1 MDFTNLKRILFSRKD
16 ELNVIEKFNQFKY
29 HYYILICI
37 LFIISSIISL
47 FLTKNINSL
56 ILSDIAIFLVLVF
69 FSSRIIVSYHYNRD
83 IDFKEFSEKIHYIS
97 FFLFVGFILLVTIFR

>member
-29 HYYILICI
+29 HYILICI
-37 LFIISSIISL
+37 FFIISSIISL

-56 ILSDIAIFLVLVF
+56 ILSDVAIFLVLVF
-69 FSSRIIVSYHYNRD
+69 FSSRIILSYHYNRD

-97 FFLFVGFILLVTIFR
+97 FFLFVGFILFR

>member
-1 MDFTNLKRILFSRKD
+1 MLMDFTNLKRILFSRKD

-56 ILSDIAIFLVLVF
+56 IL
-69 FSSRIIVSYHYNRD
+69 
-83 IDFKEFSEKIHYIS
+83 
-97 FFLFVGFILLVTIFR
+97 